1 MNSFP
6 RLAFFPFSALI
17 ASALLCACASN
28 GHGSN
33 ASTPTLTDTR
43 ESGNSGFG
51 RIEAIEVSKIPGSD
65 DIGMGSVIGGVIGGI
80 LSNQIGGGNG
90 KILATVAGM
99 GGGAIVGNRVEQF
112 NRLHETYRIRV
123 QLDNG
128 DLQTVSQDNDADL
141 SVGNRVHIDNG
152 HVYRY

>member
-1 MNSFP
+1 MRFFP
-6 RLAFFPFSALI
+6 RLPLPYPALI
-17 ASALLCACASN
+17 ASLLVCACASN
-28 GHGSN
+28 GHNS
-33 ASTPTLTDTR
+33 ASAPTLPDTR
-43 ESGNSGFG
+43 DSGNSGFG

-65 DIGMGSVIGGVIGGI
+65 DLGMGSVIGGVIGGI
-80 LSNQIGGGNG
+80 LANQFGGSNGKVLATAAGIGGGAV
-90 KILATVAGM
+90 L
-99 GGGAIVGNRVEQF
+99 GNQVEQY

-128 DLQTVSQDNDADL
+128 DMQTVSQDNDADL

>member
-1 MNSFP
+1 MKPFP
-6 RLAFFPFSALI
+6 RLPFPALI

-33 ASTPTLTDTR
+33 ASTPALTDTR
-43 ESGNSGFG
+43 DSGNSGFG
-51 RIEAIEVSKIPGSD
+51 RIEAIEVTKIPGSD
-65 DIGMGSVIGGVIGGI
+65 NLGMGTVIGGVIGGI
-80 LSNQIGGGNG
+80 LANQLGGGNG
-90 KILATVAGM
+90 KILATAAGV
-99 GGGAIVGNRVEQF
+99 GSGALVGSQVEQY

-152 HVYRY
+152 RVYRY

>member
-1 MNSFP
+1 MKFFP
-6 RLAFFPFSALI
+6 RLPFLLPALI
-17 ASALLCACASN
+17 TSLLVCACASN
-28 GHGSN
+28 RHGSTG
-33 ASTPTLTDTR
+33 APTLPDTR

-51 RIEAIEVSKIPGSD
+51 RIEAIEVTKIPGSD
-65 DIGMGSVIGGVIGGI
+65 DLGMGSVIGGVIGG
-80 LSNQIGGGNG
+80 LLANQFGGGNG
-90 KILATVAGM
+90 KILATAAGV
-99 GGGAIVGNRVEQF
+99 GGGAIVGNQVEQY

-128 DLQTVSQDNDADL
+128 DMQTVSQDNDSDL